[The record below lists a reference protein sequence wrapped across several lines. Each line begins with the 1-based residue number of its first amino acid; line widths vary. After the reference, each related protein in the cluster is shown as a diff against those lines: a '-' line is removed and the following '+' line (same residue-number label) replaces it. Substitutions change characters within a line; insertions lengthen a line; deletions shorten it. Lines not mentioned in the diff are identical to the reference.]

1 MQRRKALA
9 TAGAI
14 SATALAATIALG
26 ANLGLFGL
34 ATASG
39 GPGTVEP
46 VSPKVPTTRTEVID
60 VPVPVAV
67 GSGGGAS
74 GTPGASSAPAPAP
87 APAAAPAPQSVDHAG
102 EREVEEPE
110 EHSDSPDIPEGEDRD
125 DD

>member
-34 ATASG
+34 TTASG
-39 GPGTVEP
+39 GPGTLEP

-67 GSGGGAS
+67 GSGGGAR
-74 GTPGASSAPAPAP
+74 TPGASSAPAPAP
-87 APAAAPAPQSVDHAG
+87 APAAAPAPQSVEHAG

-110 EHSDSPDIPEGEDRD
+110 EHSDSPETPEGEDRED
-125 DD
+125 D